1 MLAKSTPHSVHFVAT
16 RLDKRGIKI
25 QALVV
30 ISIQENYIRNF
41 LWPDRGRHF
50 MVGES

>member
-1 MLAKSTPHSVHFVAT
+1 MLAKPAPHSVHFVAT
-16 RLDKRGIKI
+16 RLDKRGIKT

-30 ISIQENYIRNF
+30 VSIQGNNIRNF